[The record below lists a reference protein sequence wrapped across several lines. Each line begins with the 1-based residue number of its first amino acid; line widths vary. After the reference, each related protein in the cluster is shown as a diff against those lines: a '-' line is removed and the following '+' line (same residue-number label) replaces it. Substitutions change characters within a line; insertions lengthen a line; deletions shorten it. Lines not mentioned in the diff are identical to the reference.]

1 MNKETKIA
9 KGFMKDYKEDIVG
22 FLNKDYPKTLGLKFI
37 CKTHKQTCQRWLEFL
52 GTIRFIGFECESRCL
67 LDKDDTLLCNDC
79 ERNKRIDNQIIDL
92 KQAIK
97 LYEEAGI

>member
-1 MNKETKIA
+1 MKETKIA
-9 KGFMKDYKEDIVG
+9 KQNIEVLRSFEVQGGDGDKDVCIE
-22 FLNKDYPKTLGLKFI
+22 
-37 CKTHKQTCQRWLEFL
+37 HKQTCQRWLEFL

>member
-52 GTIRFIGFECESRCL
+52 EKALSHFAYGDIRLES
-67 LDKDDTLLCNDC
+67 KI
-79 ERNKRIDNQIIDL
+79 KDL
-92 KQAIK
+92 KQTIK
-97 LYEEAGI
+97 LYDEVEIK